1 MDEKKRSIVY
11 AYRMTHDY
19 GINPCCFN
27 GSFEPTPELLTLG
40 GCKPTMQNTI
50 CKKYRSLLENK
61 DIDIYII
68 AIAGHSKDR
77 GCKKDKNG
85 ISLIT
90 SNYEALMYVAKVS
103 NAITRKE
110 YLQNQKYNDRADA
123 ILYRSAKEKNPPAIL
138 LSNDFVYYGKSAKT
152 IDHKI
157 IDLLAKKQGYKIFN
171 SGDKSR
177 AGATT
182 LLLSFI
188 QNELNSKG
196 SVIGRPFNK
205 NPKF

>member
-1 MDEKKRSIVY
+1 MDKKKRSIVY

-19 GINPCCFN
+19 GLNPCCFN
-27 GSFEPTPELLTLG
+27 EAFKPTPELLTLG
-40 GCKPTMQNTI
+40 GCKIRMQNTI
-50 CKKYRSLLENK
+50 YKKYRSLLENK
-61 DIDIYII
+61 NIDIYII

-85 ISLIT
+85 INLIT

-123 ILYRSAKEKNPPAIL
+123 ILYHSAKEKNPPAIL
-138 LSNDFVYYGKSAKT
+138 LSNDFVYYGKNAKT
-152 IDHKI
+152 IDRKI
-157 IDLLAKKQGYKIFN
+157 IDLFPKRGYKIFN

-182 LLLSFI
+182 ILLSFI
-188 QNELNSKG
+188 QNELSGKG
-196 SVIGRPFNK
+196 SVIGEPFNK